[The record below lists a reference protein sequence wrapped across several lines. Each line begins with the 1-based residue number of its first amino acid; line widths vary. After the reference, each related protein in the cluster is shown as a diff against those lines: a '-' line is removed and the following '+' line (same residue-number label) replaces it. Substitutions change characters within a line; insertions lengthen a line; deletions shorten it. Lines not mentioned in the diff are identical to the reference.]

1 MCMVRFFIF
10 KTLLKNIN
18 TLQDFFIFH
27 RYFFFYL
34 LFLFF
39 CNIIST
45 WLNQLLNT
53 KMFSSLHIITQQH
66 PTVSITNFQL
76 SIQVFLHNF
85 FNVISTIE
93 SMVCKLS
100 NHMIVL
106 IWLPILLFFFFDIMS
121 YISIRFLLNSSKSIT
136 STWFL
141 LETHTHT
148 ITIRIYYHFGE
159 LCYWLALPR
168 HIIYY
173 STLFICIAL
182 CQSNCVSFYSGFNNL
197 SYLGYLLRTLGFR
210 PFFFFLTCLIL
221 YCYLFAFTPCFF
233 IFWFTLYT
241 IYTCLIFRLSLCRG
255 IR

>member
-1 MCMVRFFIF
+1 
-10 KTLLKNIN
+10 
-18 TLQDFFIFH
+18 
-27 RYFFFYL
+27 
-34 LFLFF
+34 
-39 CNIIST
+39 
-45 WLNQLLNT
+45 
-53 KMFSSLHIITQQH
+53 MFSSLHIITQQH

>member
-141 LETHTHT
+141 LETHIHT
-148 ITIRIYYHFGE
+148 ITIHIYYHFGE

-210 PFFFFLTCLIL
+210 PFFFFLPVWFCTVI
-221 YCYLFAFTPCFF
+221 YLHLHLVFLFF
-233 IFWFTLYT
+233 DSLYT
-241 IYTCLIFRLSLCRG
+241 QYTLAWFFV
-255 IR
+255 

>member
-1 MCMVRFFIF
+1 
-10 KTLLKNIN
+10 
-18 TLQDFFIFH
+18 
-27 RYFFFYL
+27 
-34 LFLFF
+34 
-39 CNIIST
+39 
-45 WLNQLLNT
+45 
-53 KMFSSLHIITQQH
+53 MFSSLHIITQQH

-182 CQSNCVSFYSGFNNL
+182 SQSNCVSFYSGLNNL

-210 PFFFFLTCLIL
+210 PFFFFLPVWFCTVI
-221 YCYLFAFTPCFF
+221 YLHLHLVFLFF
-233 IFWFTLYT
+233 DSLYT
-241 IYTCLIFRLSLCRG
+241 QYTLAWFFV
-255 IR
+255 

>member
-1 MCMVRFFIF
+1 
-10 KTLLKNIN
+10 
-18 TLQDFFIFH
+18 
-27 RYFFFYL
+27 
-34 LFLFF
+34 
-39 CNIIST
+39 
-45 WLNQLLNT
+45 
-53 KMFSSLHIITQQH
+53 MFSSLHIITQQH

-141 LETHTHT
+141 LETHIHT
-148 ITIRIYYHFGE
+148 ITIHIYYHFGE

>member
-141 LETHTHT
+141 LETHIHT
-148 ITIRIYYHFGE
+148 ITIHIYYHFGE

>member
-182 CQSNCVSFYSGFNNL
+182 SQSNCVSFYSGLNNL

-210 PFFFFLTCLIL
+210 PFFFS
-221 YCYLFAFTPCFF
+221 YLFDFVLLF
-233 IFWFTLYT
+233 IC
-241 IYTCLIFRLSLCRG
+241 IYTLFFYFLIHFIHNIHLLDFSFKSL
-255 IR
+255 